1 MNWKTVYH
9 QPNYPGLE
17 PYTHSSTIPLLTSI
31 NTTMKLSTFKIAA
44 FVAATTIC
52 ISNAVE
58 ALSAQKQHCLI
69 NEIRAKEGKQPFIHD
84 ASLAKAAAERA
95 FLMADAD
102 MLTARFPGEPTPK
115 ERLLK
120 IDANSKIERTSQVPG
135 YGARSD
141 DEIVQRI
148 MNTSFGR
155 QIILGPSTHLGIGL
169 AEAADGD
176 IYWEHFYA
184 VDANP
189 KKTDDKCPAFAEL
202 PILKASK
209 KQ

>member
-1 MNWKTVYH
+1 
-9 QPNYPGLE
+9 
-17 PYTHSSTIPLLTSI
+17 
-31 NTTMKLSTFKIAA
+31 MKLSTFKIAA

-69 NEIRAKEGKQPFIHD
+69 NEIRAKEKMQPFIHD
-84 ASLAKAAAERA
+84 ASLAKAATERA
-95 FLMADAD
+95 LLMAEERKMD
-102 MLTARFPGEPTPK
+102 RQFPGEPTPK

-120 IDANSKIERTSQVPG
+120 IDANSKLDHISQMPG
-135 YGARSD
+135 YGAD
-141 DEIVQRI
+141 NDNGIIQFI
-148 MNTSFGR
+148 MSTPTGR
-155 QIILGPSTHLGIGL
+155 KIILGPSTHLGIGF
-169 AEAADGD
+169 AEATDGT
-176 IYWEHFYA
+176 IFWEHFYA